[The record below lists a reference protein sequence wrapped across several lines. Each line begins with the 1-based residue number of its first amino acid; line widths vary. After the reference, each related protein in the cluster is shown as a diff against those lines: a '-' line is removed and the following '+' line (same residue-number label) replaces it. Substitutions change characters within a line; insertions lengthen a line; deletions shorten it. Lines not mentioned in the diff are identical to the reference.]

1 MLLIVQAVLGWGS
14 HPFFKATVAPAGT
27 PPEMP
32 HRCDGVTCSIKE
44 RPYNRERLSSNEFG
58 VTYPRTRCTQS
69 GAVIWVRPQAKLT
82 RVFSIG
88 TRSSNLL
95 MSSITRMCD
104 RDAAANVQAR

>member
-1 MLLIVQAVLGWGS
+1 
-14 HPFFKATVAPAGT
+14 
-27 PPEMP
+27 
-32 HRCDGVTCSIKE
+32 
-44 RPYNRERLSSNEFG
+44 
-58 VTYPRTRCTQS
+58 
-69 GAVIWVRPQAKLT
+69 VIWVRPQAKLT